1 MSVAES
7 FDRLLSEYYHA
18 WFRHHP
24 EAAVEAGVAGFEDRL
39 TPFGDDD
46 IRALTGL
53 NEMLLAA
60 LDALDFA
67 ALDAD
72 RRIDFRLAYGAALL
86 ENHELR
92 DSDWR
97 FHDPTRYLPLGAIHQ
112 LFLRRVADPAAAL
125 AARLAAIPDH
135 LRDAR
140 ALLGQTPDLVP
151 LPWLE
156 AAVAEARA
164 GAEWLRG
171 LEGHPQL
178 AAVRER
184 HGLLTA
190 AAHALQE
197 YADFLDGPVR
207 GEAAGQVACG
217 ERHFRRL
224 LRYRHFLEVEPDRLR
239 RLGEE
244 MATQTRA
251 ALAETCRALHGH
263 DDWRAALAELR
274 QRHPPREELLAR
286 YRARMQAAHDFLRTH
301 RLVTLPERTELRVT
315 ETPVWLRHQ
324 IPFAAY
330 VDPAPNDPDQK
341 GWYWVTPPA
350 DETALGEH
358 HELAID
364 HTCVHEAW
372 PGHHLQFVTA
382 NGRFVSRSLPRLLN
396 ASATLYEG
404 WALYCE
410 DLMQEQGFLADPGS
424 RLVLLHDRLWRALR
438 IVIDVDLHCGGDEGF
453 EAGMRRLQ
461 EELGFAEPQARAE
474 LTWYSLSPTV
484 PLGYATGWALIRAL
498 RADREREPDFDLRSF
513 HDRLIGSGSMA
524 LSLAVQR
531 GFGESAWQRALD
543 SVFHEEERPS

>member
-7 FDRLLSEYYHA
+7 FDRLLAEYYQA

-39 TPFGDDD
+39 APFGDDD

-60 LDALDFA
+60 LDALDFD

-72 RRIDFRLAYGAALL
+72 RQIDFRLAYGAALL

-97 FHDPTRYLPLGAIHQ
+97 FHDPTRYLPLSAIHQ
-112 LFLRRVADPAAAL
+112 LFIRPVEDLTAAL
-125 AARLAAIPDH
+125 AGRLAAIPDY

-164 GAEWLRG
+164 GAAWLRD
-171 LEGHPQL
+171 LERHPKLQSL
-178 AAVRER
+178 RER
-184 HGLLTA
+184 HALLADAATA
-190 AAHALQE
+190 LEEFAA
-197 YADFLDGPVR
+197 FLDQGVR
-207 GEAAGQVACG
+207 PEAAGQVACG

-224 LRYRHFLEVEPDRLR
+224 LRYRHFLDVTPETLR
-239 RLGEE
+239 GFGEALAE
-244 MATQTRA
+244 RTRA
-251 ALAETCRALHGH
+251 ELAETCRALHGH
-263 DDWRAALAELR
+263 DDWQAALAALR
-274 QRHPPREELLAR
+274 ERHPPREELLAR
-286 YRARMQAAHDFLRTH
+286 YRERMAAAHAFLEQH
-301 RLVTLPERTELRVT
+301 RLVSLPARTTLQVT
-315 ETPVWLRHQ
+315 ETPAWLRHQ

-330 VDPAPNDPDQK
+330 VDPAPNDPEQR

-350 DETALGEH
+350 DDAALGEH

-382 NGRFVSRSLPRLLN
+382 NSRFVSRSLPRLLN
-396 ASATLYEG
+396 PSATLYEG

-410 DLMQEQGFLADPGS
+410 ELMQEQGFLADPDS

-438 IVIDVDLHCGGDEGF
+438 VCIDVDLHCGEGDGF
-453 EAGMRRLQ
+453 EAGVCLLREQ
-461 EELGFAEPQARAE
+461 LGFGEAEARAE

-484 PLGYATGWALIRAL
+484 PMGYATGWALIRAL
-498 RADREREPDFDLRSF
+498 RAEQEQVSDFALCSF
-513 HDRLIGSGSMA
+513 HDTLIGNGSMA
-524 LSLAVQR
+524 LSLAMQR
-531 GFGESAWQRALD
+531 GFGEAAAVAALNK
-543 SVFHEEERPS
+543 VFAGEQA